1 MQKEQTALAH
11 ENHAGVNK
19 DHKEVDMAVKAE
31 DVKAAARGH
40 WLWVLPAVAPALEA
54 ACARPGRHVPSPV
67 RGGKDGFR
75 LYKDAALTGRGVDN
89 QEGSFGDGFALLQWV
104 TGLGFHDVLLKVND
118 LLGGSS
124 VTPVELP
131 KPQLT
136 VVKNTGDVKK
146 LHSLWARGK
155 TAGQATVN
163 GGHPAK
169 AYLEGRGIPYSVVS
183 EQSELRLADSLM
195 TKEGE
200 VLHKLPG
207 ILARVVDV
215 NGELVTLHRTFLSL
229 DGKKAPLESPKKI
242 MPVAQDQHLAGSAVR
257 LGGNPIEGFLGVAEG
272 IETALSVITATGLP
286 CWSVVNSFGME
297 TFEPP
302 KGVNTVIVFG
312 DKDSADPVTG
322 KRPGQDSANH
332 LKERLEKTGV
342 RVLRVFPK
350 EPIPEGSK
358 GVDWNDVLVHRGV
371 FPTFA
376 QIKAVC

>member
-1 MQKEQTALAH
+1 
-11 ENHAGVNK
+11 
-19 DHKEVDMAVKAE
+19 MAVKAE
-31 DVKAAARGH
+31 EVKQMATGH
-40 WLWVLPAVAPALEA
+40 WLWILPAIAPVLED
-54 ACARPGRHVPSPV
+54 ACAKPGRHVPSPV

-104 TGLGFHDVLLKVND
+104 TGLGFHDVLMKVHD

-146 LHSLWARGK
+146 LKSLWSRGK

-169 AYLEGRGIPYSVVS
+169 AYLESRMIPYSVVS
-183 EQSELRLADSLM
+183 EQSELRLAASLM

-200 VLHKLPG
+200 TLHKFPG
-207 ILARVVDV
+207 ILARVVDA
-215 NGELVTLHRTFLSL
+215 NGDLVTLHRTFLTH
-229 DGKKAPLESPKKI
+229 DGNKAPLEEPKKI
-242 MPVAQDQHLAGSAVR
+242 MPVAQNKHLAGSAIR
-257 LGGNPIEGFLGVAEG
+257 LGGDPIEGYLGIAEG

-297 TFEPP
+297 TFQPP
-302 KGVNTVIVFG
+302 AGVHTVIVFG
-312 DKDSADPVTG
+312 DKDVADPVTG
-322 KRPGQDSANH
+322 KRPGQDSAAH
-332 LKERLEKTGV
+332 LKGMLEKTGI

-358 GVDWNDVLVHRGV
+358 GVDWNDVLVQRGV
-371 FPTFA
+371 FPTFD
-376 QIKAVC
+376 QIKAV